1 MTLRKFDDLENES
14 DARYEKLITAR
25 SRTKIAER
33 FDTTKPNFYPGD
45 EALQFLKEKVDD
57 IVDETNAL
65 RTASGSFSTR
75 VTANDAK
82 ATNTATNLT
91 ATANGTSL
99 TINSSDGSN
108 VSIPAATTSAW
119 GAMTDNLVTA
129 LNANTAKV
137 GLNVT
142 SGFSLQFT
150 VTATEEGTPQRLQI
164 RVTNDEVEDAE
175 ATSVTLNLS

>member
-25 SRTKIAER
+25 SRAKIAER
-33 FDTTKPNFYPGD
+33 FDTAKPNYYPGD

-57 IVDETNAL
+57 IVDEANAL

-75 VTANDAK
+75 TTANDAK
-82 ATNTATNLT
+82 VSMVIGSGASQAMAGNTT
-91 ATANGTSL
+91 
-99 TINSSDGSN
+99 TISG
-108 VSIPAATTSAW
+108 AQASAI
-119 GAMTDNLVTA
+119 T
-129 LNANTAKV
+129 ANTAKV

-164 RVTNDEVEDAE
+164 RVTNDEVEGADP
-175 ATSVTLNLS
+175 TSVTLNLE